1 MKTTIRITT
10 QLVLA
15 AILILTA
22 CKKKDDDKTSDPSPT
37 TNPTPPTNPVTA
49 TVNGTAFST
58 YYANNSFST
67 VSGKNFGL
75 NYYLLAGNTS
85 NPYETGFSFNVK
97 YGVGT
102 YTLSALSTSDYKA
115 FYKSKYPGGADSIHT
130 FNVNTGTINITQ
142 FDTVLNDISKL
153 KATFSFT
160 TQTAKNVT
168 YSVTSAVID
177 YTKP

>member
-1 MKTTIRITT
+1 MGITA

-22 CKKKDDDKTSDPSPT
+22 CKKKDDNKTSDPPPT
-37 TNPTPPTNPVTA
+37 ANPTQPTNPLTA
-49 TVNGTAFST
+49 TVNGTTFST
-58 YYANNSFST
+58 YYSGNYFST
-67 VSGKNFGL
+67 VSAKNSGL
-75 NYYLLAGNTS
+75 NYYLLAGNTA
-85 NPYETGFSFNVK
+85 NPYETGFSFNLK

-102 YTLSALSTSDYKA
+102 YTLSALSSSNYKA
-115 FYKSKYPGGADSIHT
+115 FYTSKYPGGADSLYV

-142 FDTVLNDISKL
+142 FDTVLNNISKL

-168 YSVTSAVID
+168 YSVTGGVID
-177 YTKP
+177 YTNP